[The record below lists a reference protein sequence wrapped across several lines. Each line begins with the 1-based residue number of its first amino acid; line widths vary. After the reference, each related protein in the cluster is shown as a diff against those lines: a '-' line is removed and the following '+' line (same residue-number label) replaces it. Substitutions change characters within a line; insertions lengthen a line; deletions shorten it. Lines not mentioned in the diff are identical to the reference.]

1 MEFTLIQ
8 IGKDKS
14 KADITQKLAI
24 KDFDPEDFIGF
35 QDLTVSPTSIV
46 ASPYILASLS
56 CQLATWLST
65 IPRMKRVV
73 LNKTVLP
80 AGSIPKSVLKKHMNE
95 YLWKNDKSCA
105 YVVQQV
111 HDDKILDDYAV
122 LAEVRKINTSMI
134 DRYILYSTK

>member
-1 MEFTLIQ
+1 MEFTLVQ
-8 IGKDKS
+8 IGRDKS
-14 KADITQKLAI
+14 KADINKHLAI

-56 CQLATWLST
+56 IQLSNWLST
-65 IPRMKRVV
+65 IPRMKKVV
-73 LNKTVLP
+73 LNRSFLP

-111 HDDKILDDYAV
+111 HDGKVLDDYAV
-122 LAEVRKINTSMI
+122 LAEVRKLNTSMI
-134 DRYILYSTK
+134 DRYIIYSTK